1 MTYSFIEMYCL
12 KHKLFLSDCFYVMKY
27 LSMINVSGDL
37 SINIK

>member
-12 KHKLFLSDCFYVMKY
+12 KVQVVPSDCFYVMKY